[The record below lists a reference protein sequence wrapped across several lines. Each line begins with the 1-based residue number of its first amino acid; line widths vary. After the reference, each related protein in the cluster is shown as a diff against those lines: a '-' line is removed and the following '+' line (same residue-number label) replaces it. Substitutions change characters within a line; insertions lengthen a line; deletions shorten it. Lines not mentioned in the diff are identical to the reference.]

1 MFRIPLLS
9 IIILL
14 PLFSSCFVMASK
26 EDELQ
31 NTKLSTLYGSFIVL
45 LTSIAIFTLFDF
57 SKNTVQ
63 LMEQYT
69 WISNFKIKYIVGI
82 DRYSLFFILMI
93 AIISFLSIVW
103 TLKTNIHKTKC
114 FFVSVLLFESFSI
127 GAFVSYDMFLL
138 LFFMEASIF
147 PLFIMLNT
155 FQKDETKNAVLQLF
169 VYGMASAICIM
180 IAMLMIYNEKE
191 TSNIIELYQAGY
203 VKNTICFWFLLLGI
217 AIKLPIFPF
226 HYWLP
231 KVHVES
237 PTVCSVFL
245 ASVMLKFSSLIIVK
259 ILYHM
264 FFNNFSAYSE
274 LISSICV
281 LSALIACANLFFQI
295 DLKRFFAY
303 FSILH
308 MNVYFLI
315 LLSGC
320 GIKQFVFSV
329 IYHSFIVAVLF
340 LITNII
346 KTICKTR
353 DIIELKNIKT
363 DFIKAK
369 RLILLGILC
378 LIGLPLTWGFI
389 VEIISLYASS
399 MISPHVACIV
409 GAILIVSSTRAFYI
423 YQSVF
428 GTWNVNSANSID
440 MLHISN
446 FSKNTVLYVFFTIIF
461 GIGIFANIFL

>member
-1 MFRIPLLS
+1 MFRSPLLS

-14 PLFSSCFVMASK
+14 PLISCCFVLVSK

-31 NTKLSTLYGSFIVL
+31 NAKFSALCGSFVVL
-45 LTSIAIFTLFDF
+45 LTSIAMFTIFDF

-63 LMEQYT
+63 LMEEYKWCT
-69 WISNFKIKYIVGI
+69 NFKIKYMVGV
-82 DRYSLFFILMI
+82 DKYSMFFVLMI
-93 AIISFLSIVW
+93 AIISFLSMIW
-103 TLKTNIHKTKC
+103 ILKKNIHKTKH
-114 FFVSVLLFESFSI
+114 FFVAMLLFESFSI

-138 LFFMEASIF
+138 LFFMEAAMF
-147 PLFIMLNT
+147 PLFIMMHT
-155 FQKDETKNAVLQLF
+155 SGKDGTKGAILQLF

-180 IAMLMIYNEKE
+180 VAMLMIYNEKG

-203 VKNTICFWFLLLGI
+203 VKNTICFWVLLLGI
-217 AIKLPIFPF
+217 AIKLPIFPL

-264 FFNNFSAYSE
+264 FFDNFSVYSGF
-274 LISSICV
+274 ISSICV
-281 LSALIACANLFFQI
+281 IGILISCANLFFQT

-320 GIKQFVFSV
+320 GVKQFIFSV
-329 IYHSFIVAVLF
+329 LYHSFITALLF
-340 LITNII
+340 LIVDVI
-346 KTICKTR
+346 KTVCKTR
-353 DIIELKNIKT
+353 DIIELKHTNAY
-363 DFIKAK
+363 FIRAK
-369 RLILLGILC
+369 RLIFLGILC

-389 VEIISLYASS
+389 TEIISLYAANMLS
-399 MISPHVACIV
+399 IYIAGIV
-409 GAILIVSSTRAFYI
+409 GAALIVSAARAFYI

-428 GTWNVNSANSID
+428 GGWNVNSVNSID
-440 MLHISN
+440 MFHVSN
-446 FSKNTVLYVFFTIIF
+446 FSKNAVLYAFFTIIF
-461 GIGIFANIFL
+461 GVGIFANLFL